1 MELSLAS
8 LLMHDGVYAY
18 HQMDLVVNC
27 HTNDMLSLMDLNANR
42 FDIIFRPRKVLR
54 YMYEIYQYNQ

>member
-8 LLMHDGVYAY
+8 LLMYDGVYAY

-27 HTNDMLSLMDLNANR
+27 HANDMLSLMDLNANR
-42 FDIIFRPRKVLR
+42 FDIIFRPCKVLR
-54 YMYEIYQYNQ
+54 YMV

>member
-1 MELSLAS
+1 MELSLVS

-42 FDIIFRPRKVLR
+42 LTLYLGHAKYFVIW
-54 YMYEIYQYNQ
+54 YEIYQYNQ